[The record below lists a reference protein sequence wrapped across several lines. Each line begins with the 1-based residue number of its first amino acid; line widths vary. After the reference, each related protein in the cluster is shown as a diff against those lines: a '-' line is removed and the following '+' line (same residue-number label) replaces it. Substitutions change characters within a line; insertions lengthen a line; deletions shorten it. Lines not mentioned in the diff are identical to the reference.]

1 MHNAQRILRMIF
13 NTVEVFLL
21 IRFALALLGASVAA
35 PVVAFWYAI
44 TAPLIAPFGGI
55 FPNVR
60 YGGMVFEWQTV
71 AALAGYAIL
80 YAIIAYVLLMLLS
93 VGTRRHHVA

>member
-1 MHNAQRILRMIF
+1 MHTAQRILRTLF
-13 NTVEVFLL
+13 NAVEILLL
-21 IRFALALLGASVAA
+21 IRFGLALLGASVGA

-44 TAPLIAPFGGI
+44 TAPLIAPFAGI

-71 AALAGYAIL
+71 VALAGYAVL
-80 YAIIAYVLLMLLS
+80 YALITYVLVLLLT
-93 VGTRRHHVA
+93 VGLKRRIE

>member
-1 MHNAQRILRMIF
+1 MIF

-21 IRFALALLGASVAA
+21 IRFALALLGASITA

-71 AALAGYAIL
+71 AALLGYAIL
-80 YAIIAYVLLMLLS
+80 YAIIAYILLMLLS
-93 VGTRRHHVA
+93 ASTRRHNVV